1 LSIIPHW
8 EDKYCFGNLK
18 EKLLLWFCFFSL
30 LVPLCFSFALGK
42 ETSGTTTLSPGEEQG
57 FTFYVRKSDTLLGT
71 VDVQS
76 GIIDI
81 YIVDSDN
88 YPDVFY
94 YEEMFTDVT
103 GLKDFYFDTI
113 YTDTYYV
120 IFINY
125 SSSESAVIQYTF
137 NVDKGMPTW
146 LISLIAVLALTAV
159 VALMIFLIIKGKNI

>member
-1 LSIIPHW
+1 M
-8 EDKYCFGNLK
+8 
-18 EKLLLWFCFFSL
+18 
-30 LVPLCFSFALGK
+30 
-42 ETSGTTTLSPGEEQG
+42 
-57 FTFYVRKSDTLLGT
+57 LGT